1 MAKFTPKEIDL
12 SQINGGNQFEN
23 GDRITPESVNA
34 PIEASAFVQALA
46 KNAPDTSR
54 ANLVG
59 TPNVEIITADDGT
72 PRFKFSYLKGATG
85 SSGSSGSNFDL
96 LPIQILGYNGDSY
109 VNEYSFTDIGNGIRR
124 ARVLCSIG
132 GTYCSY
138 GGMHILTY
146 SCENPGTGGD
156 LRISV
161 SSIPV
166 HNIDNYSSYSYGD
179 VVEARM
185 DEGFTLSFY
194 VMDSA
199 STYYIPAHDW
209 YVEIEHDTN
218 QNILLVR
225 AFECDNY

>member
-12 SQINGGNQFEN
+12 SQINGGNKFEN

-34 PIEASAFVQALA
+34 PIESSAFVQALA

-59 TPNVEIITADDGT
+59 TPNVEIITDADGT
-72 PRFKFSYLKGATG
+72 PRFKFSYLKGAPG
-85 SSGSSGSNFDL
+85 SGGSNFDL

-109 VNEYSFTDIGNGIRR
+109 VNEYRFADIGNGIHR

-132 GTYCSY
+132 GIYCSY
-138 GGMHILTY
+138 GGMNIQTY
-146 SCENPGTGGD
+146 SCENPVFSYGD

-161 SSIPV
+161 CSIPI
-166 HNIDNYSSYSYGD
+166 HSIEGTNNYSYGD
-179 VVEARM
+179 VVEAVI
-185 DEGFTLSFY
+185 DEGGTLSFN
-194 VMDSA
+194 VMDGANS
-199 STYYIPAHDW
+199 YYIPTHDW
-209 YVEIEHDTN
+209 YVEIEYDTN
-218 QNILLVR
+218 QSILLVR